1 MNTTQQEIQIVTFT
15 LDDQEFGLNIL
26 EVQEINKLT
35 TVTKIPNSAGYIEGI
50 INLRNKIIPIIN
62 LKKRMQ
68 FDNVDNINDKTA
80 RIIVVNI
87 NETIVGFIVDSV
99 SEVLRISQETV
110 KPLPD
115 LINNVKLEYVK
126 GVIRYNDRLLILID
140 LKKIIQ
146 EDQEQPLLE

>member
-110 KPLPD
+110 EPLPD
-115 LINNVKLEYVK
+115 LINNVKSEYVK

-146 EDQEQPLLE
+146 EDQEQLLLE

>member
-110 KPLPD
+110 EPLPD
-115 LINNVKLEYVK
+115 LINNVKSEYVK

>member
-110 KPLPD
+110 ESLPD
-115 LINNVKLEYVK
+115 LINNVKSEYVK

>member
-1 MNTTQQEIQIVTFT
+1 MNTTQQEIQIVTFI

-110 KPLPD
+110 EPLPD
-115 LINNVKLEYVK
+115 LINNVKSEYVK

-146 EDQEQPLLE
+146 EDQEQLLLE

>member
-1 MNTTQQEIQIVTFT
+1 MNTTQQEIQIVTFI

-110 KPLPD
+110 EPLPD
-115 LINNVKLEYVK
+115 LINNVKSEYVK